1 MSNRKKNIQLIH
13 IGAGKLFKDEESRR
27 DWQEQHTGKRSCSKM
42 TDRELEQ
49 LVRVLRDAKAI
60 TKRSPKR
67 AGRKPVNP
75 SPYMKKIEA
84 LLADMG
90 LSWQYAESIA
100 FRITGGNGEKTLGRP
115 GMQRLEWVHERKH
128 FEAIIAALEA
138 EQKKRHLLADIEYHL
153 DALNLDEAYIE
164 QLVAGRKDAGK
175 WRRSLNL
182 LGPIADNLRE
192 KLEFE
197 YAAQ

>member
-1 MSNRKKNIQLIH
+1 MPSRKQLISLVH
-13 IGAGKLFKDEESRR
+13 IGAGKLFKDEDSRR
-27 DWQEQHTGKRSCSKM
+27 DWQEQHTGKRSCSQM
-42 TDRELEQ
+42 TDHDLER
-49 LVRVLRDAKAI
+49 LVKLLRDANAL
-60 TKRSPKR
+60 TKRPPRR
-67 AGRKPVNP
+67 AGRKPLNH

-115 GMQRLEWVHERKH
+115 GMQRLEWVHQRKH

-138 EQKKRHLLADIEYHL
+138 EQKKRNLLADIEYHL
-153 DALNLDEAYIE
+153 NALNLDEAYIE
-164 QLVAGRKDAGK
+164 QLVSGRKDASK
-175 WRRSLNL
+175 WRRSLTL

-197 YAAQ
+197 HAAQ